1 MGLEKLGFTLTPLKA
16 DGETHYTVAMK
27 FPTPSSGFKTL
38 LKGVFWLGSS
48 ALVLAMAAG
57 VIYLISAQT
66 NPSGKRI
73 IQSLGDSVVITFDES
88 DIPHIEAKSASD
100 ALFALGYLHASERSW
115 QMEVNRRLAS
125 GRLSEILGK
134 ETMSIDRFT
143 RTLGI
148 KRAAEKQFDRYPVA
162 TKRLMQ
168 AYADGVNAGNAS
180 LGWALP
186 VEYFLTGSKPGH
198 WSPTD
203 SVAWMLMMALDLG
216 GNWHKELQRLE
227 LSQFLSTQQV
237 WEVMP
242 AYIPGEPVSH
252 VDFAKMYRDI
262 NVFHPNPLAREQKSK
277 KLPATELA
285 INEVPGGKDGIGSNN
300 WALTGKLTASGKPLL
315 ANDPHLGLSAP
326 AIWYMAHLEA
336 PGLNVIG
343 ATLPGIPG
351 VVLGRT
357 DQLAWS
363 FTNTGPDVQDLYIE
377 QLDPKNPSVYR
388 GPEGPLPFTVR
399 QEIIDIKGE
408 PPLRF
413 LVKETRHGPVISE
426 SYARAKRAIDTDHFV
441 LALRWT
447 ALDAENQSVAGLLD
461 MNQAKDLDA
470 FKQALR
476 KNYAPMQNIVMADVS
491 GNISFQ
497 TAGMAPK
504 RTLHQGLY
512 GVAPALGW
520 EKQYDWN
527 GYVPFEQLPSSHNP
541 ESNWIATANQQILA
555 SNDPNPL
562 TGDWDLPTRYD
573 RIVDLIKG
581 NSSHDLASMK
591 SMQADTLSLGATPL
605 LELFKSAQSKH
616 PLAQQA
622 SEFTRNFEG
631 DMKVSSAGALVFNA
645 WADQMTRKL
654 FSRLSYLFTENYG
667 TRHFRQALILQLQNP
682 NSPWCNDPLTEQIES
697 CADAS
702 NSALDKAL
710 EQLSTQF
717 GDDPKNWAWGKA
729 HTAISEH
736 RPFSKVPLLG
746 SLFNLTQPFPGDSFS
761 INVGRLELLRAE
773 NPFETKQAPSLR
785 TLFDLANLEQS
796 LFIYQTG
803 QSGWVQSKLYRN
815 MSTLWAQNEYLPLQM
830 KPKKISREL
839 TLVTKEK

>member
-1 MGLEKLGFTLTPLKA
+1 
-16 DGETHYTVAMK
+16 MK
-27 FPTPSSGFKTL
+27 IHTSSSGLRTLFK
-38 LKGVFWLGSS
+38 GIFWLVSII
-48 ALVLAMAAG
+48 LFLCIVAG
-57 VIYLISAQT
+57 LIYLTSAQT
-66 NPSGKRI
+66 SPSGKRVI
-73 IQSLGDSVVITFDES
+73 RSLSDTVAITFDES
-88 DIPHIEAKSASD
+88 DIPHIQAKSSSD

-134 ETMSIDRFT
+134 ETLAIDRFI

-148 KRAAEKQFDRYPVA
+148 KHTAEKQFDRYPIA
-162 TKRLMQ
+162 TKRLLQ
-168 AYADGVNAGNAS
+168 SYADGVNAGNAL

-186 VEYFLTGSKPGH
+186 LEYFLTGSQPGH

-227 LSQFLSTQQV
+227 LSQFLTTRQI

-242 AYIPGEPVSH
+242 AYTPGEPVSN
-252 VDFAKMYRDI
+252 VDFAKIYRDI
-262 NVFHPNPLAREQKSK
+262 NVFNPNSVARDQKSK
-277 KLPATELA
+277 KLPATELTA
-285 INEVPGGKDGIGSNN
+285 NEVPGGKDSIGSNN
-300 WALTGKLTASGKPLL
+300 WALNGKLTSSGKPLL
-315 ANDPHLGLSAP
+315 ANDPHLGLSTP

-357 DQLAWS
+357 DKFAWS

-377 QLDPKNPSVYR
+377 QLDPKNPGVYR
-388 GPEGPLPFTVR
+388 GPDGPLPFTVR

-408 PPLRF
+408 ISQRF
-413 LVKETRHGPVISE
+413 LVKETQHGPVISE
-426 SYARAKRAIDTDHFV
+426 SYARAKRIIDTNRYA

-447 ALDAENQSVAGLLD
+447 ALDVENQSVAGLLD
-461 MNQAKDLDA
+461 MNHAKDLDA
-470 FKQALR
+470 FKKALR
-476 KNYAPMQNIVMADVS
+476 KNYAPMQNVVMADVD
-491 GNISFQ
+491 GNISYQ
-497 TAGMAPK
+497 AAGVAPK

-520 EKQYDWN
+520 EKQYDWT
-527 GYVPFEQLPSSHNP
+527 GYVPFEQLPNSSNP
-541 ESNWIATANQQILA
+541 DANWIATANQKILA

-562 TGDWDLPTRYD
+562 TGDWELPTRYD
-573 RIVDLIKG
+573 RIVELIKG
-581 NSSHDLASMK
+581 KSNHDLASMK

-605 LELFKSAQSKH
+605 LGLFKSTQSKH
-616 PLAQQA
+616 PLAQQT
-622 SEFTRNFEG
+622 SELIKNFDG
-631 DMKVSSAGALVFNA
+631 DMRVNSSSALIFNA
-645 WADQMTRKL
+645 WADQLTRKL

-667 TRHFRQALILQLQNP
+667 ARSFRQALILHLQNP
-682 NSPWCNDPLTEQIES
+682 DSPWCNDPKTEQIES

-702 NSALDKAL
+702 NAALDQAL
-710 EQLSTQF
+710 EQLSAQL
-717 GDDPKNWAWGKA
+717 GSNPINWTWGNA
-729 HTAISEH
+729 HIAVSEH
-736 RPFSKVPLLG
+736 RPFSKVPVLG
-746 SLFNLTQPFPGDSFS
+746 GLFNLRQPFPGDSFT
-761 INVGRLELLRAE
+761 INVGRLELLKAD
-773 NPFETKQAPSLR
+773 NPFETKQAASLR
-785 TLFDLANLEQS
+785 ALYDLSDLEQS

-830 KPKKISREL
+830 KPQKVNRKLDLINM
-839 TLVTKEK
+839 EK